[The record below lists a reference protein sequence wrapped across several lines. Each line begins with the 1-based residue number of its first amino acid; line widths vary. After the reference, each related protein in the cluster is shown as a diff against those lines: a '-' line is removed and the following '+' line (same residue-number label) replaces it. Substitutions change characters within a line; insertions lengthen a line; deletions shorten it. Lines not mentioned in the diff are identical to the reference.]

1 MAEHYHALQVLPRMI
16 LSLSDLMA
24 FREAFAVLKEAGFSD
39 EALCYEMQVISTK
52 CTIA

>member
-1 MAEHYHALQVLPRMI
+1 MI

-52 CTIA
+52 RTIA